1 MPTPPPP
8 PAEPPEAGPVPLR
21 RRLGLNAQ
29 TGAILGGL
37 FLVSLGEELWSPY
50 LPRYLDALGASLLV
64 IGLWSAGKN
73 LLEGFLF
80 WGGGALSHRLGERG
94 TLALVGL
101 LPVVGYV
108 VFLLT
113 DSVGAAIA
121 ASFLVSSWEA
131 FSVPATFA
139 VVGRSLTTQHRT
151 AAFAVQSI
159 QKRLPRI
166 VGPWIGGLVLAAL
179 GVATGVRTLLVFALA
194 CAVLATI
201 VQWRFVRGGPP
212 AAPMPI
218 SKRAVWRAM
227 PPSLRRLWWSDV
239 LVRWG
244 DWLARDFIVLYCLKT
259 IGIST
264 VLFGSF
270 VALQMTTALLTYFPI
285 AAIVDRG
292 HQRPFI
298 GLTFL
303 LFALTP
309 AFFALAGGPAGLA
322 LAFVVYGLR
331 EIGEPARK
339 SLITNSFPEEYRAR
353 GVGLYW
359 GWRAFAIF
367 PAPIAGA
374 LLWQA
379 FGPRALLWSACGVGL
394 AGAALFA
401 AFSPP
406 PRR

>member
-1 MPTPPPP
+1 VSDSAAMPT
-8 PAEPPEAGPVPLR
+8 LR
-21 RRLGLNAQ
+21 ARLGLNAQ
-29 TGAILGGL
+29 TGAILAGL
-37 FLVSLGEELWSPY
+37 FLVSLGEELWSPF

-94 TLALVGL
+94 TLVLVGL
-101 LPVVGYV
+101 LPVAGYL
-108 VFLLT
+108 VFLAT

-121 ASFLVSSWEA
+121 ASFLVGSWEA

-139 VVGRSLTTQHRT
+139 VVGRTLETRHRT

-166 VGPWIGGLVLAAL
+166 VGPWIGGLVLAGL
-179 GVATGVRTLLVFALA
+179 GVAAGMRALLAAALA
-194 CAVLATI
+194 TALVAIL
-201 VQWRFVRGGPP
+201 VQWRFVRGGRPLAP
-212 AAPMPI
+212 ASI
-218 SKRAVWRAM
+218 SKREVWRAM
-227 PPSLRRLWWSDV
+227 SPALRRLWWSDV

-259 IGIST
+259 LGISPA
-264 VLFGSF
+264 LFGAL
-270 VALQMTTALLTYFPI
+270 VALQMTTALATYVPV

-303 LFALTP
+303 FFALTP
-309 AFFALAGGPAGLA
+309 ACFALASGPAMLV

-339 SLITNSFPEEYRAR
+339 SMITNSFPEAYRAR

-359 GWRAFAIF
+359 GWRSFAIF
-367 PAPIAGA
+367 PAPLAGA

-379 FGPRALLWSACGVGL
+379 FGPRALLWTAFATGL
-394 AGAALFA
+394 AGAVLFVA
-401 AFSPP
+401 TPIRGPGVDA
-406 PRR
+406 PRSA